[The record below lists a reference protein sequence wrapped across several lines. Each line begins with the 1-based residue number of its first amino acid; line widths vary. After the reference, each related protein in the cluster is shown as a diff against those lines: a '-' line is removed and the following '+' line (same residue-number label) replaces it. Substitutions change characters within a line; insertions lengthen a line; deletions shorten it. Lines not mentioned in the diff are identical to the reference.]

1 MAGMARGNHSALNLQ
16 KCLLRIRCCYAAWI
30 FRLLDEEAGKAVAD
44 CFIAHM
50 LIKRVCRGE
59 CEKRVIG
66 NYEKI
71 DDMKL
76 QETFVEQG
84 KLLHRKHPVV
94 DMHLDLAGE
103 MLLRHQLGEQ
113 NVLYHRY
120 LPAFWQTGIRLIAS
134 SVYVANC
141 DLDHAWA
148 NALMQ
153 IELIKGEIVTCNAEL
168 ADQCRG
174 YVESAEL
181 ANRCQSYGESAE
193 LANRCRSYVESADRC
208 RGYEEHAGLA
218 NRCCGYVHF
227 GKSGHADRSCRETG
241 YTRVRLVK
249 TWQDI
254 EQVLQENEL
263 GILIYMEGLDCIGED
278 VDKLDELC
286 AQGVRGAALTW
297 SRPNTLA
304 NGCCKASEYR
314 QITGGL
320 TQTGK
325 RAVKRLEALSM
336 FLDVSHLNDDGF
348 ADVVRVAERPFAATH
363 SNSRQVYDNYRNL
376 TEDQLKKL
384 GEQGGVAGLNG
395 CQYIAGSKA
404 GNHLDMLCRHVQHE
418 VSLIGAEHVGFG
430 FDLCDSYDEARAAL
444 DELKRQTK
452 EVIIREQDDCL
463 MSHAQI
469 PLVTAALL
477 QRGMKESDVV
487 KVMGGSWLAYLKKVL
502 V

>member
-1 MAGMARGNHSALNLQ
+1 
-16 KCLLRIRCCYAAWI
+16 
-30 FRLLDEEAGKAVAD
+30 
-44 CFIAHM
+44 
-50 LIKRVCRGE
+50 
-59 CEKRVIG
+59 
-66 NYEKI
+66 
-71 DDMKL
+71 MKL
-76 QETFVEQG
+76 QETFVTQS

-113 NVLYHRY
+113 NVLYYRY
-120 LPAFWQTGIRLIAS
+120 LPAFWQAGIRLLAS

-141 DLDHAWA
+141 DLHQAWA

-153 IELIKGEIVTCNAEL
+153 IELIKGEIVTCN
-168 ADQCRG
+168 
-174 YVESAEL
+174 V
-181 ANRCQSYGESAE
+181 E
-193 LANRCRSYVESADRC
+193 LANRCRSYVESTEFANRC
-208 RGYEEHAGLA
+208 HGYEEHADL
-218 NRCCGYVHF
+218 HS
-227 GKSGHADRSCRETG
+227 GKSGHADRSCRENG

-254 EQVLQENEL
+254 EQVLQRNEL
-263 GILIYMEGLDCIGED
+263 GILLYMEGLDCIGED
-278 VDKLDELC
+278 VDRLDELY

-297 SRPNTLA
+297 SRPNALA

-325 RAVKRLEALSM
+325 RAAKRLEELSM
-336 FLDVSHLNDDGF
+336 FLDVSHLNDEGF
-348 ADVVRVAERPFAATH
+348 ADVMRIAERPFAATH

-376 TEDQLKKL
+376 MEDQLKKL
-384 GEQGGVAGLNG
+384 GEKGGVAGLNG
-395 CQYIAGSKA
+395 CQYISGSKA
-404 GNHLDMLCRHVQHE
+404 GNHLDMLCRHVEHE

-444 DELKRQTK
+444 NEIERQTK
-452 EVIIREQDDCL
+452 EDQIREASGVQGTSGVRTVAKAKEQVLHELVSNGMISGEICSNRAVAAAVAFTGSSIRERDDCL

-477 QRGMKESDVV
+477 QRGMKEADVV
-487 KVMGGSWLAYLKKVL
+487 KVMGGSWLTYLKKVL
-502 V
+502 P

>member
-1 MAGMARGNHSALNLQ
+1 MTGNN
-16 KCLLRIRCCYAAWI
+16 
-30 FRLLDEEAGKAVAD
+30 
-44 CFIAHM
+44 
-50 LIKRVCRGE
+50 
-59 CEKRVIG
+59 
-66 NYEKI
+66 EKI
-71 DDMKL
+71 EDMKL
-76 QETFVEQG
+76 QETFVAQS

-103 MLLRHQLGEQ
+103 MLLRHQLGDQ

-120 LPAFWQTGIRLIAS
+120 LPAFWQAGIRLLAS

-141 DLDHAWA
+141 DLHQAWT

-168 ADQCRG
+168 ANRCYG
-174 YVESAEL
+174 YVEH
-181 ANRCQSYGESAE
+181 
-193 LANRCRSYVESADRC
+193 ADI
-208 RGYEEHAGLA
+208 Y
-218 NRCCGYVHF
+218 F
-227 GKSGHADRSCRETG
+227 GKRGHDERLCKKNG

-254 EQVLQENEL
+254 EQVLQGNEL
-263 GILIYMEGLDCIGED
+263 GILLYMEGLDCIGED
-278 VDKLDELC
+278 LDKLDELY

-297 SRPNTLA
+297 SRPDALA

-314 QITGGL
+314 QVTGGL
-320 TQTGK
+320 TQVGK
-325 RAVKRLEALSM
+325 RAVKRLEELSM

-348 ADVVRVAERPFAATH
+348 ADVVRIAEKPFVATH

-376 TEDQLKKL
+376 TDDQLKKL

-404 GNHLDMLCRHVQHE
+404 GNHLEMLCRHVEHE

-444 DELKRQTK
+444 DELKRQTE
-452 EVIIREQDDCL
+452 EVIIRERDDCL

-477 QRGMKESDVV
+477 QRGMKEADVV
-487 KVMGGSWLAYLKKVL
+487 KLMGGSWLAYLKKVL

>member
-1 MAGMARGNHSALNLQ
+1 
-16 KCLLRIRCCYAAWI
+16 
-30 FRLLDEEAGKAVAD
+30 
-44 CFIAHM
+44 
-50 LIKRVCRGE
+50 
-59 CEKRVIG
+59 
-66 NYEKI
+66 
-71 DDMKL
+71 MKL

-120 LPAFWQTGIRLIAS
+120 LPAFWQAGIRLIAS

-153 IELIKGEIVTCNAEL
+153 IELIKGEIVTCN
-168 ADQCRG
+168 
-174 YVESAEL
+174 VE
-181 ANRCQSYGESAE
+181 
-193 LANRCRSYVESADRC
+193 
-208 RGYEEHAGLA
+208 LA
-218 NRCCGYVHF
+218 NRCCGYGEYADIYS
-227 GKSGHADRSCRETG
+227 GKRGHAEHECRENG
-241 YTRVRLVK
+241 YTQVRLVK

-254 EQVLQENEL
+254 EQVLQGNEL
-263 GILIYMEGLDCIGED
+263 GILLYMEGLDCIGED
-278 VDKLDELC
+278 LDKLDELH

-297 SRPNTLA
+297 SRPDALA

-325 RAVKRLEALSM
+325 RAVKRLEELAM

-348 ADVVRVAERPFAATH
+348 ADVVRIAERPFAATH

-404 GNHLDMLCRHVQHE
+404 GNHLEMLCRHVEHE

-430 FDLCDSYDEARAAL
+430 FDLCDPYDEARAAL

-452 EVIIREQDDCL
+452 EAQIREASGVRSIVEVNGQELREMASNRAVIAAEASIGSSIREQDDCL

-477 QRGMKESDVV
+477 QRGMKEADVV
-487 KVMGGSWLAYLKKVL
+487 KLMGGSWLAYLKKVL

>member
-1 MAGMARGNHSALNLQ
+1 M
-16 KCLLRIRCCYAAWI
+16 
-30 FRLLDEEAGKAVAD
+30 
-44 CFIAHM
+44 
-50 LIKRVCRGE
+50 
-59 CEKRVIG
+59 IG

-84 KLLHRKHPVV
+84 KLLHRKRPVV

-113 NVLYHRY
+113 NVLYYRY
-120 LPAFWQTGIRLIAS
+120 LPAFWQAGIRLLAS

-153 IELIKGEIVTCNAEL
+153 IELIKGEIVTCN
-168 ADQCRG
+168 
-174 YVESAEL
+174 V
-181 ANRCQSYGESAE
+181 E
-193 LANRCRSYVESADRC
+193 LANRCRSYVESAELANRCCGYGEYAGLADRC
-208 RGYEEHAGLA
+208 RGYGEYAGLA
-218 NRCCGYVHF
+218 NRCCGYVHSE
-227 GKSGHADRSCRETG
+227 KSGHADRSCRENG
-241 YTRVRLVK
+241 YMRVRLVK
-249 TWQDI
+249 AWQDI
-254 EQVLQENEL
+254 EQVLQGNEL
-263 GILIYMEGLDCIGED
+263 GILLYMEGLDCIGED
-278 VDKLDELC
+278 LDKLDELH

-297 SRPNTLA
+297 SRPDALA

-348 ADVVRVAERPFAATH
+348 ADVVRIAERPFAATH

-404 GNHLDMLCRHVQHE
+404 GNHLDMLCRHVEHE
-418 VSLIGAEHVGFG
+418 VLLIGAEHVGFG
-430 FDLCDSYDEARAAL
+430 FDLCDPYDEARAAL

-452 EVIIREQDDCL
+452 EAQGASGVQGTSGVRVVAKAKEQVLHELASNGMISGEICSNRAVAAAVASIGNSIRERDDCL
-463 MSHAQI
+463 MSHVQI
-469 PLVTAALL
+469 PLITAALL
-477 QRGMKESDVV
+477 QRGMKEADVV
-487 KVMGGSWLAYLKKVL
+487 KLMGGSWLAYLKKVL